1 MSYVGIES
9 TLIFPT
15 ISFISYIFDGKNKI
29 LTIVTSRGGQI
40 AFSLINQ
47 NIIYAVGVSKSIVIN
62 TCYSKMLQL
71 LKSFIMECH
80 KFERTRYK

>member
-15 ISFISYIFDGKNKI
+15 ITFISYIFDGKNKI

-47 NIIYAVGVSKSIVIN
+47 NIIYAVGVSKKIKMVMCN
-62 TCYSKMLQL
+62 TQKG
-71 LKSFIMECH
+71 
-80 KFERTRYK
+80 FETIEETIE

>member
-15 ISFISYIFDGKNKI
+15 ITFILYIFGGKNKI
-29 LTIVTSRGGQI
+29 LTTVTSRGGQI

-47 NIIYAVGVSKSIVIN
+47 NIIDAVGVSKKI
-62 TCYSKMLQL
+62 
-71 LKSFIMECH
+71 
-80 KFERTRYK
+80 

>member
-15 ISFISYIFDGKNKI
+15 ITFISYIFDGKNKI

-47 NIIYAVGVSKSIVIN
+47 NIIYAVGVSKKIRMIMCN
-62 TCYSKMLQL
+62 TQKC
-71 LKSFIMECH
+71 
-80 KFERTRYK
+80 FETIEETIE

>member
-15 ISFISYIFDGKNKI
+15 ITFISYIFDGKNKI

-47 NIIYAVGVSKSIVIN
+47 NIIYAVGVSKKIKMVKS
-62 TCYSKMLQL
+62 SKTQ
-71 LKSFIMECH
+71 KSFKTIE
-80 KFERTRYK
+80 EIVE

>member
-15 ISFISYIFDGKNKI
+15 ITFISYIFDGKNKI

-47 NIIYAVGVSKSIVIN
+47 NIIYAVGVSKKIKMVMRN
-62 TCYSKMLQL
+62 TQKC
-71 LKSFIMECH
+71 
-80 KFERTRYK
+80 FETIEEIIE

>member
-9 TLIFPT
+9 TSIFPT
-15 ISFISYIFDGKNKI
+15 ITFISYIFDGKKKI

-47 NIIYAVGVSKSIVIN
+47 NIIYAVGVSKKIKMVMFN
-62 TCYSKMLQL
+62 TQKC
-71 LKSFIMECH
+71 
-80 KFERTRYK
+80 FETIDEIIE